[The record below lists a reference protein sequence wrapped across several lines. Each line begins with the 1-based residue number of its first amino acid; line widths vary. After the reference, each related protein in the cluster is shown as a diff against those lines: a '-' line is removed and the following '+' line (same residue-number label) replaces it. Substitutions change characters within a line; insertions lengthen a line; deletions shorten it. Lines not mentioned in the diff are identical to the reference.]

1 MPKGMV
7 MVSDKAG
14 RALWCRKPKWEALS
28 PNCLLSKSV
37 RFLVVICFLL
47 FFKKNYVSAP
57 VYVWVR
63 AHACSCLKRPEDGAG
78 SFGVGVRDGS
88 EPLSVGAGI

>member
-1 MPKGMV
+1 MPKGMA

-14 RALWCRKPKWEALS
+14 RALWRRRPKWEALS
-28 PNCLLSKSV
+28 PTCLLSKSV
-37 RFLVVICFLL
+37 SFLVAICF
-47 FFKKNYVSAP
+47 FFLNYVSAP

-63 AHACSCLKRPEDGAG
+63 AHACSCLKRTDDGTG
-78 SFGVGVRDGS
+78 SFGVGVRGGT